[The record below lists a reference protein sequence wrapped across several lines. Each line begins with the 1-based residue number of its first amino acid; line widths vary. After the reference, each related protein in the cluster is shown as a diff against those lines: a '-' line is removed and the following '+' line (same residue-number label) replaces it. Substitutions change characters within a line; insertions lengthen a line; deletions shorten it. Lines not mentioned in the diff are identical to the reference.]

1 MGQFRLSASHKNLPN
16 WVRNCIGRCQVSV
29 ERTQP
34 EVFDQFA
41 VDAGYG
47 VDIVAKCD
55 SSAVDQVGVE
65 PVMGFDQC
73 VARIA
78 DEEIEAA
85 AYRLD
90 QPPNPWIA
98 VPLGRI
104 YHVNGHA
111 LGAPPERGEPA
122 I

>member
-1 MGQFRLSASHKNLPN
+1 MGRFRHSASHKNLPN

-41 VDAGYG
+41 VDAGHG

-73 VARIA
+73 EGLRMKRSKLLPTASTS
-78 DEEIEAA
+78 
-85 AYRLD
+85 RL
-90 QPPNPWIA
+90 I
-98 VPLGRI
+98 
-104 YHVNGHA
+104 
-111 LGAPPERGEPA
+111 RGLRCRWA
-122 I
+122 GYIT

>member
-1 MGQFRLSASHKNLPN
+1 MGRFRHSASHKNLPN
-16 WVRNCIGRCQVSV
+16 WVRNCIGRLPSFG
-29 ERTQP
+29 RGTQP

-41 VDAGYG
+41 VDAGHG

-78 DEEIEAA
+78 DEEIEVA

-98 VPLGRI
+98 VPLAGYI
-104 YHVNGHA
+104 T
-111 LGAPPERGEPA
+111 
-122 I
+122 